1 MSGCAIYTTPQM
13 DLNLPNT
20 SFNSAFNA
28 TPLNATF
35 KSDAEKDLTRAESAP
50 SQIRGMWWKNFERQQ
65 LNKLIE
71 HALQHNFSL
80 KSQLALTKAS
90 ELALVQQNAS
100 DYPSVNMSA
109 GATADAE
116 QINEIRS
123 GNIGLSSSWEVDL
136 WGKLESL
143 QEKAQ
148 WDLVSQQAIYKMRL
162 NTVAGTVANIWL
174 NWQAE
179 REKKLLYAS
188 QFARTKTALEV
199 IQRRFAMGKN
209 SVTSVWQQQRL
220 LESIKS
226 QQVNNQSQLLVLEQ
240 QLISWLG
247 GDMNTVFTLLQSTPE
262 QEVSLSLAL
271 DPVPEITLSQ
281 LQVRPDLQQA
291 YAKLQAA
298 DKLAAAAAAEKF
310 PRLTL
315 RADIKSSKTNTVAL
329 FDDWAKNFIV
339 GLTAPIFN
347 GGAIEAKRQQRLLQ
361 LEASF
366 ADYQQK
372 WLDAILDVQTALIN
386 EGQLFRVAEQLQIQL
401 ELAQKTV
408 RVVSLKYRNGKATY
422 LALLRAQETSLN
434 LERQQVNA
442 KRSLLANRIKLYREI
457 SHSNFSQSP
466 DLQHHLL
473 LTSHSVV
480 EDIK

>member
-1 MSGCAIYTTPQM
+1 
-13 DLNLPNT
+13 
-20 SFNSAFNA
+20 
-28 TPLNATF
+28 
-35 KSDAEKDLTRAESAP
+35 
-50 SQIRGMWWKNFERQQ
+50 
-65 LNKLIE
+65 
-71 HALQHNFSL
+71 
-80 KSQLALTKAS
+80 
-90 ELALVQQNAS
+90 
-100 DYPSVNMSA
+100 
-109 GATADAE
+109 
-116 QINEIRS
+116 
-123 GNIGLSSSWEVDL
+123 
-136 WGKLESL
+136 
-143 QEKAQ
+143 
-148 WDLVSQQAIYKMRL
+148 MRL

-226 QQVNNQSQLLVLEQ
+226 QQVSNQSQLLVLEQ

-247 GDMNTVFTLLQSTPE
+247 GDVNTVVTLLQSTPE

-271 DPVPEITLSQ
+271 HPVPEITLSQ

-291 YAKLQAA
+291 YAKLQGA

-315 RADIKSSKTNTVAL
+315 RADIKSSKTNTIAL
-329 FDDWAKNFIV
+329 FDYWVKNLIV

-372 WLDAILDVQTALIN
+372 WLDAILDVQTTLIN
-386 EGQLFRVAEQLQIQL
+386 EGQLFRVAEQLKIQL

-457 SHSNFSQSP
+457 SHSNFTQSP
-466 DLQHHLL
+466 DLQPHSL
-473 LTSHSVV
+473 LTSHSAV
-480 EDIK
+480 ENIK